1 MKDDSGNFVFVFYL
15 FNFLR
20 KEDLRVDKGFIVLN
34 SGFVTLFSE
43 ENIPL
48 IKDFRTV
55 SYTHLRAHET

>member
-1 MKDDSGNFVFVFYL
+1 MKDDSGNFAFVFYL

-48 IKDFRTV
+48 IKDFRMLIFV
-55 SYTHLRAHET
+55 NIADL

>member
-1 MKDDSGNFVFVFYL
+1 MIQGNFVFVFYL

-48 IKDFRTV
+48 IKDFRMLIFV
-55 SYTHLRAHET
+55 NIADL

>member
-48 IKDFRTV
+48 IKDFRMLIFV
-55 SYTHLRAHET
+55 NIADL

>member
-48 IKDFRTV
+48 IKDFRMLIFV
-55 SYTHLRAHET
+55 NISDL

>member
-1 MKDDSGNFVFVFYL
+1 MIQGTLYLFSTL

-48 IKDFRTV
+48 IKDFRMLIFV
-55 SYTHLRAHET
+55 NIADL

>member
-34 SGFVTLFSE
+34 SGFVTLFSD

-48 IKDFRTV
+48 IKDFRMLIFV
-55 SYTHLRAHET
+55 NIADL

>member
-1 MKDDSGNFVFVFYL
+1 VKDDSGNFVFVFYL

-48 IKDFRTV
+48 IKDFRMLIFV
-55 SYTHLRAHET
+55 NIADL